1 MNKTAPAIRRMLF
14 LVLLVSFASCKTSCS
29 SSASVPHLVAGPG
42 MTLNEVK
49 AQSTVHLGTYESAA
63 GDGLSQPDEPHDVL
77 FHGLGP
83 DVSIPEGRF
92 TVLSTELTPRGA
104 TVVRMVMTPSM
115 DYMNYDEALALADV
129 LGARFMAAGWTVKR
143 RWARSDTLGSMKGP
157 DRASGASVV
166 FLAFGHYRVLIEL
179 TRGARG
185 DSELG
190 SILGLDGDGV
200 LVTVRVH
207 NDEFEV
213 DKDKK

>member
-1 MNKTAPAIRRMLF
+1 MNKAVLVVRWILF
-14 LVLLVSFASCKTSCS
+14 LLLLASFASCKTSCS
-29 SSASVPHLVAGPG
+29 SSVGVPHLVAGPG
-42 MTLNEVK
+42 MTLDEVK

-63 GDGLSQPDEPHDVL
+63 GRGVSQPSEPHDVL

-83 DVSIPEGRF
+83 DVSLPEGRF
-92 TVLSTELTPRGA
+92 TVLSTVKTPRGA
-104 TVVRMVMTPSM
+104 TVEGMVMTPVM
-115 DYMNYDEALALADV
+115 DYLNYDEALAFADV

-143 RWARSDTLGSMKGP
+143 RWARSDILGSMKGP

-166 FLAFGHYRVLIEL
+166 FLAFGRYRVLIEL

-190 SILGLDGDGV
+190 SILGLNGDGV

-207 NDEFEV
+207 DDQFEV